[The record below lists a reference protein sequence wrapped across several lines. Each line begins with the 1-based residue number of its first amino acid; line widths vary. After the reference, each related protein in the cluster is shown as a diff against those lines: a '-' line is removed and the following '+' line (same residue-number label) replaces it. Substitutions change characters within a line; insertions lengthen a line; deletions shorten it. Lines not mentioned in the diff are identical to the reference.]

1 MKKSDL
7 YKQQREA
14 LEAEIEMLVSKAE
27 RSVEDDS
34 KFDDLRARVSELE
47 TKITR
52 ELEIEAF
59 AAKRAVS
66 APTIITDRKT
76 VQDYSFRKAIFETAY
91 RGGMTGLE
99 KEMHDEAIRENPG
112 FQGIGIPT
120 MVINSRAALASTSTA
135 VIPTDTRD
143 FIDSLKAKLVIMQAG
158 ARMLTGLQG
167 NIYIPRLTSGAATWA
182 TEVAGSTDHAASFDA
197 VTMSPKRLST
207 YQTLSKQLLIQ
218 STYDVENIIRQDM
231 LNAIAIKLDD
241 AAIEGGAA
249 ATPTG
254 ILGTSGIGSVACGT
268 TGGAPTWQ
276 NIVDLEKEVAI
287 DNADIGALAF
297 ITNPQVRAKLKAT
310 AVGTDQRM
318 VWGVNEN
325 TLMGYPTYVT
335 TQCPSDLTKTTTGL
349 SAVIFG
355 NFNDLLVGQWGGWDV
370 IVDPYGTNASQAQV
384 SIYVHS
390 FWDVA
395 VRHAQSFAAIKDAYL
410 S

>member
-1 MKKSDL
+1 
-7 YKQQREA
+7 
-14 LEAEIEMLVSKAE
+14 
-27 RSVEDDS
+27 
-34 KFDDLRARVSELE
+34 
-47 TKITR
+47 
-52 ELEIEAF
+52 
-59 AAKRAVS
+59 
-66 APTIITDRKT
+66 
-76 VQDYSFRKAIFETAY
+76 
-91 RGGMTGLE
+91 
-99 KEMHDEAIRENPG
+99 
-112 FQGIGIPT
+112 
-120 MVINSRAALASTSTA
+120 
-135 VIPTDTRD
+135 
-143 FIDSLKAKLVIMQAG
+143 
-158 ARMLTGLQG
+158 
-167 NIYIPRLTSGAATWA
+167 
-182 TEVAGSTDHAASFDA
+182 
-197 VTMSPKRLST
+197 
-207 YQTLSKQLLIQ
+207 
-218 STYDVENIIRQDM
+218 
-231 LNAIAIKLDD
+231 
-241 AAIEGGAA
+241 
-249 ATPTG
+249 
-254 ILGTSGIGSVACGT
+254 VACGT